1 MLPPLLHGGDTHA
14 HTLAPP
20 RGRRS
25 TIARVM
31 TGAGFRDH
39 FSRAASAY
47 ARFRPR
53 YPDALFDW
61 LLAQAP
67 SHDCAWDC
75 GTGSGQAAT
84 ALADRFALVVATD
97 ASVAQLARAEAHPR
111 VRYVAGTAER
121 APLRAGAVSLV
132 TVAQA
137 LHWFDTGRFFAEAC
151 RALVRGGVIAAWTY
165 GNPSIVDDAACD
177 RALVRCLDGV
187 AAYWPPEREHVLA
200 GYHTILFPF
209 AEITAPT
216 LALEQRWSLDELT
229 GYVGTWSAVLRHRQ
243 STGEDPTER
252 LRAELTEAWGD
263 PELPRLVRW
272 PLAVRAGRS
281 T

>member
-1 MLPPLLHGGDTHA
+1 MHA
-14 HTLAPP
+14 TTVAHA
-20 RGRRS
+20 
-25 TIARVM
+25 M

-39 FSRAASAY
+39 FSSAASAY

-61 LLAQAP
+61 LVTQVP

-84 ALADRFALVVATD
+84 TLADWFALVVATD
-97 ASVAQLARAEAHPR
+97 ASVAQLARADAHRR
-111 VRYVAGTAER
+111 VRYVACTAER
-121 APLRAGAVSLV
+121 APLRDGAVSLV

-137 LHWFDTGRFFAEAC
+137 LHWFDTGAFFAEAR

-165 GNPSIVDDAACD
+165 GNPTIADDAACD
-177 RALVRCLDGV
+177 RALARCLAAV
-187 AAYWPPEREHVLA
+187 AAYWPPERRHVLA
-200 GYHTILFPF
+200 EYRTIPFPF
-209 AEITAPT
+209 DQIAAPT
-216 LALEQRWSLDELT
+216 LALEQRWTLDELT

-252 LRAELTEAWGD
+252 LRAELAEVWGD
-263 PELPRLVRW
+263 RELPRLVRW
-272 PLAVRAGRS
+272 PLAVRAGRAG
-281 T
+281 